1 MQAATRWRRRVRV
14 RALERAV
21 HPSQALGLF
30 GPERRPVLLD
40 SAGGAPARWSW
51 LAFDPLESWTLAPP
65 VGARFEELLR
75 ERLRALEL
83 ELEGEPPGP
92 FAGGLLA
99 ALAYDLGVSGEAL
112 DLPREPWGQ
121 PLLVGGL
128 YTDFLVRDEAS
139 GASWLVLGE
148 DAAADARARE
158 ASERRARE
166 LERAL
171 CGPAPAAAQGRPA
184 VGTLGP
190 LQRHTSV
197 HEHARRVHAA
207 RAWIEAGEIYQ
218 ANLAHRFTR
227 AVRGTPAELYAR
239 LRTANRAPY
248 MGALLWEGGA
258 LLSASPELL
267 LESDGHEARTRP
279 IKGTIARGRDPH
291 ADAEQARALLASAK
305 DRAELA
311 MIVDLERNDLG
322 RVARA
327 GGVSVHGFPS
337 LESYASVHHLAAD
350 VRAQLRPEVDGCA
363 LLAAL
368 FPGGSISGAPKLR
381 AMEAIA
387 ALEGEGRGF
396 FCGALGW
403 LDARGGALFN
413 VLIRTLLW
421 RPRPELGE
429 RAGEISFRVGGGIT
443 WSSRAPDEEAETLA
457 KAASL
462 ALD

>member
-1 MQAATRWRRRVRV
+1 M
-14 RALERAV
+14 RALEQAL
-21 HPSQALGLF
+21 HPAQALGLF
-30 GPERRPVLLD
+30 AAERRPVLLD
-40 SAGGAPARWSW
+40 SAGGQPARWSW
-51 LAFDPLESWTLAPP
+51 LAFDPLEAWAHSPP
-65 VGARFEELLR
+65 AGARYEELLR
-75 ERLRALEL
+75 ERLQALEL
-83 ELEGEPPGP
+83 QGGDEPPGP
-92 FAGGLLA
+92 FAGGVLA

-112 DLPREPWGQ
+112 ALPREPWGQ

-128 YTDFLVRDEAS
+128 YTDFLVRDELR

-148 DAAADARARE
+148 DPEADAHARA
-158 ASERRARE
+158 ASAARALE

-171 CGPAPAAAQGRPA
+171 CARAPANAHSAERPA
-184 VGTLGP
+184 AGTCGP

-197 HEHARRVHAA
+197 QEHARRVHAA

-227 AVRGTPAELYAR
+227 AVRGTPAQLYAR
-239 LRTANRAPY
+239 LRAANRAPY

-267 LESDGHEARTRP
+267 LESDGRSARTRP
-279 IKGTIARGRDPH
+279 IKGTIARGRDS
-291 ADAEQARALLASAK
+291 ASDAEQARALLASAK

-327 GGVSVHGFPS
+327 GGVSVRGFPS
-337 LESYASVHHLAAD
+337 LETYASVHHLAAD
-350 VRAQLRPEVDGCA
+350 VCAQLRPEIDACA

-381 AMEAIA
+381 ALEAIA

-403 LDARGGALFN
+403 LDVRGGALFN
-413 VLIRTLLW
+413 VLIRSLLW
-421 RPRPELGE
+421 RPRPEQGAL
-429 RAGEISFRVGGGIT
+429 AGEISFRVGGGIT

-462 ALD
+462 ALE